1 MTPCNSGL
9 MVLLVMLTL
18 LVVAVLLLTYRRV
31 LSLQSEV
38 HAAVLFAR
46 GIGTVVDS
54 RKAIDSSA
62 VTRLADKV
70 ESIERKMSPAGEVK
84 ELARDTNVVVHEVA
98 EAVGVDSKAMRLV
111 EKRAKEMQDISSV
124 RDTKVTFET
133 ERK

>member
-98 EAVGVDSKAMRLV
+98 EAVGVDSKAMRLLAHG
-111 EKRAKEMQDISSV
+111 RAGLP
-124 RDTKVTFET
+124 
-133 ERK
+133 